1 MASLEQNTLGLLGLF
16 LKKLLS
22 DEVQSLVDEKE
33 TASQQQDTQA
43 KLFFS
48 VWELFVQWATQRIT
62 LWSIGWICKM
72 SG

>member
-1 MASLEQNTLGLLGLF
+1 MTGSQPQVLKNTNMASLEQNILGLF

-48 VWELFVQWATQRIT
+48 V
-62 LWSIGWICKM
+62 
-72 SG
+72 

>member
-48 VWELFVQWATQRIT
+48 V
-62 LWSIGWICKM
+62 
-72 SG
+72 